1 MASLFKRGYKA
12 VEEEKQRQE
21 EEKEKRQNRVF
32 RFFLQGDGSEADLR
46 FLTEEPITF
55 YEHTIKKTV
64 NGKERYD
71 SVVCSG
77 DNCPECAK
85 NSRPTFK
92 GAYLVVDRRPF
103 EYTDSNGK
111 KVKGKNQLRLF
122 VQGQKVLSQLD
133 RISQRYGLSN
143 RDVTII
149 RLGTGTQTS
158 YTIERGEKEEL
169 SQKEIEA
176 FLPDFMKE
184 QFDGT
189 MSSLEDIIEKQLEAD
204 LPKETHSNSDDE
216 DEEDDDLP
224 KSNGL
229 VNIDNEEEE
238 EEEKPKR
245 SKLKLGGKRRENSL
259 KKLLKSSK

>member
-21 EEKEKRQNRVF
+21 EEREKRQNRIF

-46 FLTEEPITF
+46 FLTEEPLTF
-55 YEHTIKKTV
+55 YEHSIKKTV

-92 GAYLVVDRRPF
+92 GAYLVIDRRPY

-111 KVKGKNQLRLF
+111 KVKGKNQVRLF

-133 RISQRYGLSN
+133 RISKRYGLSD
-143 RDVTII
+143 RDVTMV

-169 SQKEIEA
+169 STKEIEA
-176 FLPDFMKE
+176 LLPDFLKE
-184 QFDGT
+184 QYDGS
-189 MSSLEDIIEKQLEAD
+189 MDSLYDIVAKQLEND
-204 LPKETHSNSDDE
+204 LPKVKDNDEEE
-216 DEEDDDLP
+216 DEEDTKASGIVNVDDEEDEEEAPRP
-224 KSNGL
+224 KS
-229 VNIDNEEEE
+229 
-238 EEEKPKR
+238 R
-245 SKLKLGGKRRENSL
+245 LKLGARKKENSL
-259 KKLLKSSK
+259 KKLLKHSK